1 MSDFNNFNNGDDQN
15 VINMVY
21 DLIAQNPIKGCYRDA
36 KGNSIDQDHLTE
48 LVESVDNNSQSIY
61 FKYDTDTD
69 EMYKLQLIKVS
80 SEIETWDD
88 IMEFIIENEAFK
100 IYLEQNLLLD
110 EFKYTMLFADKDGM
124 LDLIDDFKSENNGT
138 K

>member
-1 MSDFNNFNNGDDQN
+1 MSDFNNFNNGDNQN

-21 DLIAQNPIKGCYRDA
+21 DLIAQNPIKGCYHD
-36 KGNSIDQDHLTE
+36 SIGEVLYHSDLTE
-48 LVESVDNNSQSIY
+48 IVESVDNNSQSIY
-61 FKYDTDTD
+61 FKYDADTD

-88 IMEFIIENEAFK
+88 IMEFISENEAFK

-110 EFKYTMLFADKDGM
+110 DFKYTMLFADKDGM

>member
-1 MSDFNNFNNGDDQN
+1 MSDFNNFNNGDNQN

-21 DLIAQNPIKGCYRDA
+21 DLITQNPIKGCYYD
-36 KGNSIDQDHLTE
+36 SIGEVLYHSDLTE

-61 FKYDTDTD
+61 FKYDADTD
-69 EMYKLQLIKVS
+69 KMYKLQLVKVS

-88 IMEFIIENEAFK
+88 IMEFISENEAFK

-110 EFKYTMLFADKDGM
+110 DFKYTMLFADKDGM